1 MGIMLIEMVDGEPP
15 FFDEPPLQAMKR
27 VRDTPPPKMKNYQKV
42 SPFLIFLCLINQ
54 DCHFYLAFCAY
65 AYFIEW
71 L

>member
-42 SPFLIFLCLINQ
+42 DSLSSFVVSNQ
-54 DCHFYLAFCAY
+54 P
-65 AYFIEW
+65 
-71 L
+71 